1 MACSYQCPER
11 LHLLPGHW
19 PKRSWISSDLQ
30 EHNYLQI
37 ILVTSRT
44 IRSLKLKTKI
54 KVSICGITNTNIN
67 RK

>member
-30 EHNYLQI
+30 KQNLFANNPSNIKNNTKSQIKNKNQSLNLWNY
-37 ILVTSRT
+37 
-44 IRSLKLKTKI
+44 
-54 KVSICGITNTNIN
+54 
-67 RK
+67 